1 MYDNEIY
8 NGEGTGTNTSGA
20 DSRQNQEMNQNT
32 QYNQEERGSQNNQN
46 VYQGS
51 SASAWN
57 GTNSYRSC
65 QSGSDNGAANGAYG
79 SNTGSGNY
87 GNSSAGS
94 GNYGNGSAG
103 NGNYGNGN
111 YENSSYGN
119 SNYGSGSYE
128 SSGYGNGS
136 YGNNY
141 GSNGNRG
148 KKEKKSSGFFRKAA
162 VSVSMGVFFGL
173 FAGIGFYGVQLVTGS
188 IPAGSGSQTVIS
200 ENVNNGTDGG
210 QNAEG
215 QVSDAAEESK
225 SGIKITDTTQVRVV
239 SSDVTDVVEEVM
251 PAMVSI
257 INNYTE
263 KGTTIFGQS
272 YTQELAAS
280 GSGIIVAE
288 SDTELLVVTNYH
300 VIEGTTTLE
309 VTFIDESTAEAQV
322 KGTDSDMDLAVIAIP
337 LDSLSEETKNS
348 IAIAT
353 LGDSDSLK
361 MGEPVIA
368 IGNALG
374 YGQSVTNG
382 IVSAVNREIT
392 LEDGSTGTFIQTNA
406 AINPGNSGGALL
418 NVNGEVIGINSN
430 KIGGTTIEGMGYAIP
445 ISAAKPII
453 SELMLKETR
462 TKVES
467 DQIGYIGIT
476 MQTIDSQFNKMYNI
490 PMGVYIVSVADN
502 SPAKEAGL
510 LSGDVITEFEGEK
523 ISEYEDLQDIL
534 QYYGAGS
541 TVTITVMR
549 PQNGEYQSKQIT
561 LTLGSKPATNN

>member
-8 NGEGTGTNTSGA
+8 TGEGAGTNTSGA

-32 QYNQEERGSQNNQN
+32 QQNQETQNSQAQNYDNQRSDYSQQN
-46 VYQGS
+46 SYQGS
-51 SASAWN
+51 SASSWN
-57 GTNSYRSC
+57 STGQYRSY
-65 QSGSDNGAANGAYG
+65 QSSNDNGQAGRSDAYG
-79 SNTGSGNY
+79 SSNY
-87 GNSSAGS
+87 GNSS
-94 GNYGNGSAG
+94 
-103 NGNYGNGN
+103 
-111 YENSSYGN
+111 
-119 SNYGSGSYE
+119 YGSGSY
-128 SSGYGNGS
+128 GND
-136 YGNNY
+136 Y
-141 GSNGNRG
+141 GSHSSDNYNRK

-162 VSVSMGVFFGL
+162 VSISMGVFFGL
-173 FAGIGFYGVQLVTGS
+173 FAGISFYGVQMVTGS
-188 IPAGSGSQTVIS
+188 IPAGNDSRTVIS
-200 ENVNNGTDGG
+200 ENVNNGADS
-210 QNAEG
+210 AENTG
-215 QVSDAAEESK
+215 SGVSDAAEESK

-239 SSDVTDVVEEVM
+239 SSDVTDVVDEVM

-257 INNYTE
+257 INNYTQ

-272 YTQELAAS
+272 YSQELAAS

-309 VTFIDESTAEAQV
+309 ATFIDGSTAEAQV

-337 LDSLSEETKNS
+337 LESLSEETKNA

-353 LGDSDSLK
+353 LGDSDALK
-361 MGEPVIA
+361 MGEPVVA

-382 IVSAVNREIT
+382 IVSAVNRELT
-392 LEDGSTGTFIQTNA
+392 LEDGSKGTFIQTNA

-430 KIGGTTIEGMGYAIP
+430 KIGATAVEGMGYAIP

-462 TKVES
+462 TRVES
-467 DQIGYIGIT
+467 DQVGYIGIT
-476 MQTIDSQFNKMYNI
+476 MQTIDAQFNQMYNI
-490 PMGVYIVSVADN
+490 PVGVYIVSIAED

-510 LSGDVITEFEGEK
+510 LKGDVITEFEGEK
-523 ISEYEDLQDIL
+523 IAEYEDLQEIL

-541 TVTITVMR
+541 NVTITVMR
-549 PQNGEYQSKQIT
+549 QQNGEYQPKDIT
-561 LTLGSKPATNN
+561 LTLGNRPASNN